1 LKNQQGTEI
10 AGWMFYIESSC
21 CCCVSRCKKRS
32 KAAVTVRRQWMMI
45 HFDFLSLTKLTGHSK
60 KTSRPQM
67 RERMEA
73 RKHRRIKKKKRPGGP
88 EAVSVYILLLY
99 SDFI

>member
-1 LKNQQGTEI
+1 
-10 AGWMFYIESSC
+10 
-21 CCCVSRCKKRS
+21 VSRCKKRS

-73 RKHRRIKKKKRPGGP
+73 RKHRRIKKKR
-88 EAVSVYILLLY
+88 SVQERARGRECLY
-99 SDFI
+99 TLAI

>member
-1 LKNQQGTEI
+1 LPGECFI
-10 AGWMFYIESSC
+10 SSRAAAVAC
-21 CCCVSRCKKRS
+21 PDAKRS

-73 RKHRRIKKKKRPGGP
+73 RKHRRIKKKKRPGESP
-88 EAVSVYILLLY
+88 RP
-99 SDFI
+99 